1 MESQG
6 PLALPP
12 FELRDPMTQACE
24 KDGVLQWH
32 WAGVRGWPW
41 KVEIRSQPCPGIFRG
56 RTRRP
61 CPHPPR
67 SCIRDEAWF
76 YFCPQV
82 I

>member
-1 MESQG
+1 MESMESQG

-41 KVEIRSQPCPGIFRG
+41 KVEIRS
-56 RTRRP
+56 
-61 CPHPPR
+61 
-67 SCIRDEAWF
+67 
-76 YFCPQV
+76 
-82 I
+82 